1 MKVARQFIAWDGSKK
16 SVRPVRD
23 GVSRAARELTPKV
36 EERPGDPSNRP
47 LWDGFPGGASSR
59 HFMPGYHRLVP
70 PGQKSGRRTHAD
82 TPIRPYAHTPIRPYA
97 PPQPRFLDKAR

>member
-47 LWDGFPGGASSR
+47 SGTGFLGAPRPGISCLATIVWSLRDRS
-59 HFMPGYHRLVP
+59 PDAAP
-70 PGQKSGRRTHAD
+70 
-82 TPIRPYAHTPIRPYA
+82 TPIRRYAHPS
-97 PPQPRFLDKAR
+97 LDS

>member
-47 LWDGFPGGASSR
+47 SGTGFLGG
-59 HFMPGYHRLVP
+59 RLVQAFHARLP
-70 PGQKSGRRTHAD
+70 SFSPSGTEVRTPHPRR
-82 TPIRPYAHTPIRPYA
+82 YAHTPTPS
-97 PPQPRFLDKAR
+97 LDS